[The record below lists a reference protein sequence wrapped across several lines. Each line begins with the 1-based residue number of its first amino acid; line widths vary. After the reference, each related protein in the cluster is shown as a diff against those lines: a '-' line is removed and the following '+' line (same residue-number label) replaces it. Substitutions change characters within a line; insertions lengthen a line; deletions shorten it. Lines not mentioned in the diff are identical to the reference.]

1 MSQTSEN
8 ITRIETKKRMSKIV
22 KHNGVAYLCGQ
33 VGNVEKGQDVSAA
46 QQTTDILDKVDALLA
61 QAGSSK
67 DRILQAI
74 IWVSDMQYFAEMNEV
89 WDAWVPEGQAPARA
103 CGEAKLAR
111 PELLVEIIIT
121 AACDQ

>member
-8 ITRIETKKRMSKIV
+8 ITRIETAKRMSKIV

-46 QQTTDILDKVDALLA
+46 QQTADILDKVDALLA

-89 WDAWVPEGQAPARA
+89 WDAWVPEGHAPARA

-121 AACDQ
+121 AACD